1 MSSHPLSSR
10 VGPFTWLLLQAV
22 SVVASILL
30 AFAIDAW
37 WEQRTE
43 AAEKNAVLTALRK
56 EFVEQREALDEDLVY
71 QRASR
76 DNSKLLLAAV
86 AAGRYEDTEK
96 TLDHR
101 LADLMWFSSVTVS
114 SGLLD
119 GLLRGG
125 RVTAVEDETL
135 RRSLTDWPGWISQY
149 EGVSSQE
156 KVTYTDVLLPFFSR
170 HSSFPQISNVGYERG
185 RPSDGWGADPEA
197 LVAVGPTVDHSTLL
211 RNQEFAGIVIQKL
224 TNTTDVLLTIG
235 RFSEALDEL
244 IGLIDQELAA
254 TS

>member
-10 VGPFTWLLLQAV
+10 MGPFTWLMLQAV

-37 WEQRTE
+37 WDQRTE

-56 EFVEQREALDEDLVY
+56 ELGQQREALDLDLVY

-76 DNSKLLLAAV
+76 DNAKRLLAAC
-86 AAGRYEDTEK
+86 AAGRYENAEK

-101 LADLMWFSSVTVS
+101 LADLLWFSGATVS

-119 GLLRGG
+119 GLLRDG
-125 RVTAVEDETL
+125 RVTAVENETL
-135 RRSLTDWPGWISQY
+135 RRTLTDWPNWISQL

-156 KVTYTDVLLPFFSR
+156 KVTYTQVLLPFLSR
-170 HSSFPQISNVGYERG
+170 HSSLPQISNVGYEHG
-185 RPSDGWGADPEA
+185 RPGDGWGADPEA
-197 LVAVGPTVDHSTLL
+197 LVPVGPAVDHSTLL
-211 RNQEFAGIVIQKL
+211 RNQEFAGILIQKL
-224 TNTTDVLLTIG
+224 SNTSDVVLTIERLG
-235 RFSEALDEL
+235 PAMDEL
-244 IGLIDQELAA
+244 IGLIDQELAS
-254 TS
+254 TT